1 MRISKS
7 MARPW
12 ELDSASK
19 FWGRAPTKVQGKR
32 SLTSVGTVSSFGP
45 YFTAAV
51 SITASLWVPFMY
63 LNHLVAGKL
72 PKQPKH
78 EAVFQEPPCIP
89 WPPFSPTR
97 RGREI
102 NKEQAVRGKACGSG
116 EREWEAWKIEEN
128 NLCGKLLFSLRICK
142 CSSSRETRDE
152 QHFYN
157 RISPGFTRG
166 KGEFTCNA
174 WHLLQHQALEQYC
187 KVLFIAAKRRD
198 KKLLPTNWIFIY
210 LLSKLLQKTVYDI
223 FILLILC
230 QLRLSWP
237 KNTLSILKSLPLNI

>member
-1 MRISKS
+1 M
-7 MARPW
+7 
-12 ELDSASK
+12 L
-19 FWGRAPTKVQGKR
+19 
-32 SLTSVGTVSSFGP
+32 L
-45 YFTAAV
+45 
-51 SITASLWVPFMY
+51 
-63 LNHLVAGKL
+63 
-72 PKQPKH
+72 KH
-78 EAVFQEPPCIP
+78 EAVFQEPPHIL

-97 RGREI
+97 HGREI
-102 NKEQAVRGKACGSG
+102 NKEQAVRGKMGGSG
-116 EREWEAWKIEEN
+116 EREWESWKIEEN

-174 WHLLQHQALEQYC
+174 WHLLQHQALEQCY
-187 KVLFIAAKRRD
+187 KVLFIATKRRD
-198 KKLLPTNWIFIY
+198 KKLLPTNWVFIY

-230 QLRLSWP
+230 RAVFVMAKEHPEYSKMPSFKHLRR
-237 KNTLSILKSLPLNI
+237 KVRDTLLHCHFVPHMRKRQFCSHHSS